1 MQKQF
6 VLLAL
11 LLLTNFTTFA
21 QTEEESLEK
30 IRSIYYDIKERMEV
44 ALTTEYPEFYVVK
57 KEENALNSSM
67 PGVGDYYGKTE
78 KWYVPDEANMK
89 IRGDGILVFKKC
101 NFRIAGRNRQ
111 EEYVFDEGKLIFCFI
126 KTGGGEYRYY
136 FMDDKLIKFGEKR
149 GEDSF
154 YKKEDWKLILE
165 HAKS

>member
-6 VLLAL
+6 ILLAL
-11 LLLTNFTTFA
+11 LLTTLTSFA

-30 IRSIYYDIKERMEV
+30 IRSVYYDIQERMEV
-44 ALTTEYPEFYVVK
+44 AMTTEYPEFYVVK

-89 IRGDGILVFKKC
+89 FHDDGILVFKKC
-101 NFRIAGRNRQ
+101 NFRVAGRARQ
-111 EEYVFDEGKLIFCFI
+111 EEYVFDDGKLIFCLI

-136 FMDDKLIKFGEKR
+136 FMEDKLIKFAEKQ
-149 GEDSF
+149 GDEQI